1 MKKRLLGVV
10 LCGFIVASS
19 MSATACVKHKIDD
32 DAGDKSVLYVT
43 NYNGGFGKGWI
54 AEVEKRFEAKYENE
68 SFETGKT
75 GVDIRV
81 LNEHDGGSTYL
92 DKVDATYVVGIKLE
106 RK

>member
-43 NYNGGFGKGWI
+43 NYNGISLRVVRGYDMQHKREMLSMDVLYGF
-54 AEVEKRFEAKYENE
+54 
-68 SFETGKT
+68 KT
-75 GVDIRV
+75 LYPELAVRV
-81 LNEHDGGSTYL
+81 LG
-92 DKVDATYVVGIKLE
+92 
-106 RK
+106 

>member
-43 NYNGGFGKGWI
+43 NYNGGFGKEWI
-54 AEVEKRFEAKYENE
+54 A
-68 SFETGKT
+68 
-75 GVDIRV
+75 
-81 LNEHDGGSTYL
+81 
-92 DKVDATYVVGIKLE
+92 
-106 RK
+106 